1 MSEKTTKKDK
11 KEKDLLTKHRSR
23 KGAKAKPGTEK
34 AEKSEPVKSAKPSA
48 PARKKSRAAAKKTMP
63 KKSRELKDLDRYI
76 IEDEDMVMPARPGKM
91 LRVIPLGGVGEIGKN
106 MTVLEYDDE
115 IIVIDCGMTFP
126 DDELL
131 GVDLVIPDTTYLQK
145 NADKVKA
152 VFITHAHED
161 HIGGLPYFLRNFN
174 VPIYCTALTEGLVS
188 LRLQEH
194 KNLKDVKFKV
204 RKAGDTVKLGS
215 FSVEF
220 VRVNHS
226 VPDSCALAI
235 KTPVGMV
242 VFTGDF
248 KIDTT
253 PVDGEMI
260 DLVRFGELGKK
271 GVELLMMDS
280 TNADRAGMAMSE
292 RRVSDSFER
301 EFKDCKKRIIVASFA
316 SNVHRIQKI
325 IEIAAKHDRKVAV
338 SGRSMENILKVGSEL
353 GYIRPDKNRMIELA
367 QIKKYPDDK
376 VVIITTG
383 SQGEAMS
390 ALYRMAYS
398 SHRQVDVGP
407 SDKILIAASPIPGN
421 EKSVY
426 QMINE
431 LIRKGAEVVY
441 ERLADIHVSGHA
453 CQEELKLMLSLIKP
467 RYFMPV
473 HGEYRHLKCNA
484 SLAQQT
490 GMDSENIFLTDLGKA
505 LEIGGGKAR
514 WGASVP
520 SGRVLVDGYGV
531 GDVGTSVLR
540 ERRLIGQDGVIVA
553 SAAVDMYER
562 RILTEP
568 FIVSRGFI
576 FVKEAEDLIA
586 EMEQVTRDALNFA
599 LGRKDV
605 GIKAVRDAVS
615 DKLSDFLYKKTKRS
629 PVIVPIITEIE

>member
-1 MSEKTTKKDK
+1 MSEENLKKK
-11 KEKDLLTKHRSR
+11 KPAP
-23 KGAKAKPGTEK
+23 KGGKR
-34 AEKSEPVKSAKPSA
+34 KSASNQKGKSA
-48 PARKKSRAAAKKTMP
+48 TAPQKGKKLPQSKKNT
-63 KKSRELKDLDRYI
+63 
-76 IEDEDMVMPARPGKM
+76 ARPGAKKKIAPRNETVSYKSYIERAESVESNTSRKSGKK
-91 LRVIPLGGVGEIGKN
+91 LKIIPLGGVGEIGKN
-106 MTVLEYDDE
+106 MTVLEYGDE

-145 NADKVKA
+145 NVEKVKA

-161 HIGGLPYFLRNFN
+161 HIGGLPYFLRNIN

-188 LRLQEH
+188 LRLSEH
-194 KNLKDVKFKV
+194 RNLTNVRLNV

-220 VRVNHS
+220 IRVNHS
-226 VPDSCALAI
+226 VPDACALAI
-235 KTPVGMV
+235 KSPAGLV

-271 GVELLMMDS
+271 GVDLLLMDS
-280 TNADRAGMAMSE
+280 TNADRDGMAMSE
-292 RRVSDSFER
+292 KRVSDSFER

-316 SNVHRIQKI
+316 SNVHRIQRI

-353 GYIRPDKNRMIELA
+353 GYIRTDKNRIIELS
-367 QIKKYPDDK
+367 QIKKYPDEK
-376 VVIITTG
+376 VVVITTG
-383 SQGEAMS
+383 SQGEPMS

-398 SHRQVDVGP
+398 SHRQVEVGP
-407 SDKILIAASPIPGN
+407 GDKILIAASPIPGN

-426 QMINE
+426 HMINE

-453 CQEELKLMLSLIKP
+453 CREELKLMLSLIKP
-467 RYFMPV
+467 RFFMPV

-484 SLAQQT
+484 SLAMET
-490 GMDSENIFLTDLGKA
+490 GMEWENIFLTDLGKV
-505 LEIGGGKAR
+505 LELGGGKAN
-514 WGASVP
+514 WAGTVP

-531 GDVGTSVLR
+531 GDVGASVLR

-553 SAAVDMYER
+553 AAVVDMREK
-562 RILTEP
+562 ILLSQP
-568 FIVSRGFI
+568 IISSKGFV
-576 FVKEAEDLIA
+576 FVKEAEELIS
-586 EMEQVTRDALNFA
+586 EMESVMFDALSFA
-599 LGRKDV
+599 LGRKDAS
-605 GIKAVRDAVS
+605 IRAVRDAVS

-629 PVIVPIITEIE
+629 PVIVPIITEVR

>member
-1 MSEKTTKKDK
+1 MAEKTTKKDK
-11 KEKDLLTKHRSR
+11 KDKAPQLKNKTRRSSKTKD
-23 KGAKAKPGTEK
+23 AAIKP
-34 AEKSEPVKSAKPSA
+34 EKSERAQSPAPERKKRRPTAKMPSEKKLRKSAKTP
-48 PARKKSRAAAKKTMP
+48 
-63 KKSRELKDLDRYI
+63 DLFDQEFDEQI
-76 IEDEDMVMPARPGKM
+76 IPQKPGKY

-106 MTVLEYDDE
+106 MTVLEYGDE

-145 NADKVKA
+145 NQDKVKA

-194 KNLKDVKFKV
+194 KNLKDVKLKV
-204 RKAGDTVKLGS
+204 RKAGDIVKLGS

-226 VPDSCALAI
+226 VPDACALAI
-235 KTPVGMV
+235 KTPVGTV

-260 DLVRFGELGKK
+260 DLYRFGELGKK

-367 QIKKYPDDK
+367 QIKKFPDDK

-407 SDKILIAASPIPGN
+407 NDKILIAASPIPGN

-426 QMINE
+426 HMINE

-467 RYFMPV
+467 KFFMPV

-490 GMDSENIFLTDLGKA
+490 GMDSENIFLTDLGKV
-505 LEIGGGKAR
+505 LEIGNGKAR

-568 FIVSRGFI
+568 FIASRGFI
-576 FVKEAEDLIA
+576 FVKEAEELIA
-586 EMEQVTRDALNFA
+586 EMEEVTRDALNFA

>member
-1 MSEKTTKKDK
+1 
-11 KEKDLLTKHRSR
+11 
-23 KGAKAKPGTEK
+23 
-34 AEKSEPVKSAKPSA
+34 
-48 PARKKSRAAAKKTMP
+48 
-63 KKSRELKDLDRYI
+63 
-76 IEDEDMVMPARPGKM
+76 
-91 LRVIPLGGVGEIGKN
+91 
-106 MTVLEYDDE
+106 
-115 IIVIDCGMTFP
+115 
-126 DDELL
+126 
-131 GVDLVIPDTTYLQK
+131 
-145 NADKVKA
+145 
-152 VFITHAHED
+152 
-161 HIGGLPYFLRNFN
+161 
-174 VPIYCTALTEGLVS
+174 
-188 LRLQEH
+188 
-194 KNLKDVKFKV
+194 
-204 RKAGDTVKLGS
+204 
-215 FSVEF
+215 VEF

-235 KTPVGMV
+235 KTPVGTV

-260 DLVRFGELGKK
+260 DLYRFGELGKK

-367 QIKKYPDDK
+367 QIKKFPDDK

-407 SDKILIAASPIPGN
+407 NDKILIAASPIPGN

-426 QMINE
+426 HMINE

-467 RYFMPV
+467 RFFMPV

-490 GMDSENIFLTDLGKA
+490 GMDSENIFLTDLGKV

-514 WGASVP
+514 GGASVP

-568 FIVSRGFI
+568 FIASRGFI
-576 FVKEAEDLIA
+576 FVKEAEELIA
-586 EMEQVTRDALNFA
+586 EMEEVTRDALNFA
-599 LGRKDV
+599 LGRRDV

-615 DKLSDFLYKKTKRS
+615 DKLSDFLY
-629 PVIVPIITEIE
+629 

>member
-1 MSEKTTKKDK
+1 MPEKNTKKDK
-11 KEKDLLTKHRSR
+11 TLAPKRTKKAVQGKAQPEETKAKST
-23 KGAKAKPGTEK
+23 KGAKNERTKRAPAKKAAAGKKKLQKAAKNIAAEAVEAIEKKVKPGK
-34 AEKSEPVKSAKPSA
+34 L
-48 PARKKSRAAAKKTMP
+48 
-63 KKSRELKDLDRYI
+63 LK
-76 IEDEDMVMPARPGKM
+76 
-91 LRVIPLGGVGEIGKN
+91 VIPLGGVGEIGKN

-131 GVDLVIPDTTYLQK
+131 GVDMVIPDTTYLQK
-145 NADKVKA
+145 NADKVKG

-174 VPIYCTALTEGLVS
+174 VPIHCTALTEGLVS
-188 LRLQEH
+188 LRLTEH
-194 KNLKDVKFKV
+194 KNLRDVRFNV
-204 RKAGDTVKLGS
+204 HKAGDTVKLGC

-220 VRVNHS
+220 IHVNHS
-226 VPDSCALAI
+226 VPDACALAI

-242 VFTGDF
+242 LFTGDF
-248 KIDTT
+248 KIDTS
-253 PVDGEMI
+253 PVDGAMI
-260 DLVRFGELGKK
+260 DLVRLGELGKK

-280 TNADRAGMAMSE
+280 TNADRAGIAMSE
-292 RRVSDSFER
+292 KRVSDSFER

-325 IEIAAKHDRKVAV
+325 IEIAAKHNRKVAV
-338 SGRSMENILKVGSEL
+338 SGRSMENIIKVGSEL
-353 GYIRPDKNRMIELA
+353 GYIRPDKNRMIELG
-367 QIKKYPDDK
+367 QIKKYPDDQL
-376 VVIITTG
+376 VIITTG
-383 SQGEAMS
+383 SQGESMS

-407 SDKILIAASPIPGN
+407 GDKILIAASPIPGN

-426 QMINE
+426 HMINE

-467 RYFMPV
+467 KFFMPV

-484 SLAQQT
+484 ALAQQT
-490 GMDSENIFLTDLGKA
+490 GMDSEHIFLTDLGKV
-505 LEIGGGKAR
+505 LELGQGKAR
-514 WGASVP
+514 WGGTVP
-520 SGRVLVDGYGV
+520 SGRVLIDGYGV

-553 SAAVDMYER
+553 SAAVDMFER
-562 RILTEP
+562 RIISEP

-576 FVKEAEDLIA
+576 FVKEAEDLIT
-586 EMEQVTRDALNFA
+586 EMEEVTRDALNFA
-599 LGRKDV
+599 LSRKEV
-605 GIKAVRDAVS
+605 GLKAVKDAVS

-629 PVIVPIITEIE
+629 PVIVPIITEID